1 MRNNRVLNRVDFP
14 MKEKISR
21 WLSMVIRKAF
31 TFWWKQMHITPNFVD
46 LKKVLIFA
54 FSILHEQT
62 IAKARSKLVG

>member
-1 MRNNRVLNRVDFP
+1 
-14 MKEKISR
+14 
-21 WLSMVIRKAF
+21 MVIRKRSLSGETNAYY
-31 TFWWKQMHITPNFVD
+31 PNFVD